1 MTTPISRSNSPTS
14 LRLALTLATLATLAA
29 CGGAPRARADNAP
42 CNAATATAGGTRA
55 GPRAPVDLVMTR
67 QSGGSIG
74 LMWSPPAAGDCPI
87 SHYNIYR
94 NGTAYAESKS
104 TRYTDGHAT
113 HATVPSF
120 DAPATIYSYEVSAVD
135 SQGVEGPKNSQMT
148 YWVYHAGEYAWPGDY
163 SDVTVNYHDKSAAP
177 ASGRYAMSITAV
189 NLDIAHV
196 GAAYA
201 QPFSGPP
208 SVPQYALDI
217 GAFKY
222 MVLDLKPTIPNQKWR
237 LNIIS
242 RLPQGD
248 VYNNAPVELPG
259 NYGPP
264 PVVGQWTTYKVPLNP
279 DLAIG
284 TGSFVGGISGNTLTV
299 TSVNSGM
306 TVQATAW
313 LSGPGIP
320 ADTAIDAF
328 GTGSG
333 GGGTYTLNKR
343 ANVPAGT
350 TINMQRTN
358 LYKFS
363 LIDAT
368 GASSNVYYAD
378 NIGFTVQ

>member
-1 MTTPISRSNSPTS
+1 MLDWVASKASPVI
-14 LRLALTLATLATLAA
+14 ALTFAVLAVFGGATLVQANSAT
-29 CGGAPRARADNAP
+29 
-42 CNAATATAGGTRA
+42 CNSGSGPGA
-55 GPRAPVDLVMTR
+55 GPAAPGDLEMTR

-74 LMWSPPAAGDCPI
+74 LGWSAAAPGDCPI
-87 SHYNIYR
+87 SRYKIYR
-94 NGTAYAESKS
+94 NGAVYGETKS
-104 TRYTDGHAT
+104 TRYTDSHAM

-120 DAPATIYSYEVSAVD
+120 DAPALIYSYEVSAVD
-135 SQGVEGPKNSQMT
+135 ARGTEGPKNSQMT

-163 SDVTVNYHDKSAAP
+163 SDVTVNYRDKSGAP
-177 ASGRYAMSITAV
+177 VSGRYDISITAS
-189 NLDIAHV
+189 NLDIARV

-201 QPFSGPP
+201 QPYSGPP
-208 SVPQYALDI
+208 SVPQFAMDI
-217 GAFKY
+217 GAFHY
-222 MVLDLKPTIPNQKWR
+222 MVLDLKPTKPNQKWR

-259 NYGPP
+259 NYGPA
-264 PVVGQWTTYKVPLNP
+264 PVVGRWATYKVPLNP

-284 TGSFVGGISGNTLTV
+284 TGSFLGGISGNTLTV
-299 TSVNSGM
+299 ESVNTAMS
-306 TVQATAW
+306 VQATAW

-320 ADTAIDAF
+320 AGTSIDSFA
-328 GTGSG
+328 TGNG
-333 GGGTYTLNKR
+333 GVGTYTLSKR
-343 ANVPAGT
+343 ANVPPGT

-368 GASSNVYYAD
+368 GASNNVYYAD